1 MSLTATQ
8 PGYTIAIDQISV
20 PKAARVLADALRE
33 KILKGDLNEGV
44 ELPSERE
51 LGEQAGAS
59 RATVREAL
67 RILESEG
74 LIETRLGR
82 RGGSAVLPPSTA
94 TIERSVGIYIRGKR
108 IRLQAVLE
116 TRGAIEPSAARYA
129 AMHRNDDDLAELER
143 CQLRVEQASQDEDV
157 DAYIQA
163 NLDWHVQVVRASHN
177 ELLIAFIAAV
187 AKSVY
192 RGNEIEGF
200 SSGEVRAAVV
210 HAHRRVMDAIRDGDG
225 EAAARRM
232 ARHVDAYIEDVR
244 KTSSGAP
251 LPKTGRKTASKTA
264 SKTTIKKTSKNSS
277 I

>member
-1 MSLTATQ
+1 MILAATQ
-8 PGYTIAIDQISV
+8 PLNMIAIDQISV
-20 PKAARVLADALRE
+20 PKAANVLADALRE

-129 AMHRNDDDLAELER
+129 ALHRNEEDLEELER
-143 CQLRVEQASQDEDV
+143 CQQRVERAAEDGDL

-192 RGNEIEGF
+192 LESDIEGF
-200 SSGEVRAAVV
+200 NSGEVRAAVV
-210 HAHRRVMDAIRDGDG
+210 HAHRRVMDAIRAGDG

-232 ARHVDAYIEDVR
+232 ARHVDAYIDDVR
-244 KTSSGAP
+244 KATAAAP
-251 LPKTGRKTASKTA
+251 ATRPARRKTTA
-264 SKTTIKKTSKNSS
+264 
-277 I
+277 